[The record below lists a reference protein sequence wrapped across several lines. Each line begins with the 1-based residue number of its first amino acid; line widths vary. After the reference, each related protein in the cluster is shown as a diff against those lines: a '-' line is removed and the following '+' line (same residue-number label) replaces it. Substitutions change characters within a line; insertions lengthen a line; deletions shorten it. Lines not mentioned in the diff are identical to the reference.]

1 MEPKFFLK
9 NTIRAEGLFAG
20 SCKKLKIFLLI
31 LVKVE
36 VFKDVENFIVDVVDV
51 VDLVDTDV
59 TGARVVVIN
68 AVVRDEDVVV
78 IVVVGFSMGKG
89 SEIDVILITAV

>member
-9 NTIRAEGLFAG
+9 NTILAG
-20 SCKKLKIFLLI
+20 SYKKLKIFHLL

-36 VFKDVENFIVDVVDV
+36 VFKYVEIVIVDVVDV

-68 AVVRDEDVVV
+68 AVVRDEGVVV